1 MLIIALVYIYEVN
14 PQHFFFFCHRDTQA
28 SGKLSFN
35 REFFDERW
43 SRHRTV
49 TCLDWSTQVLED
61 DNLLLFLFPSNRL
74 HLKLFYFVEEEEECI
89 GEVVAPEQLQ
99 KCKKELFWG
108 GGPFLQPVNV
118 PLVAALTLYSLKSEC
133 IFSKLFSKHFLRYQ
147 HGEFV

>member
-1 MLIIALVYIYEVN
+1 MLIIALVYVYEVN
-14 PQHFFFFCHRDTQA
+14 PQHFSSCHRDTQA

-61 DNLLLFLFPSNRL
+61 DNLLLLFPSNRL
-74 HLKLFYFVEEEEECI
+74 HLKLFNFVEEEECI

-108 GGPFLQPVNV
+108 GEEGDPFLQLVNV
-118 PLVAALTLYSLKSEC
+118 PLVAVLTLYSLKSEC